1 MNIEQL
7 RHLLR
12 ASAQIVGDDQFIV
25 IGSQSILG
33 KYPNAPA
40 EFLWSTEA
48 DLIAKNKPRQ
58 TDKLESIGELSEF
71 HQTHGIYADP
81 VSEKTAVL
89 AKGWKG
95 RLVNI
100 VAHDVNGET
109 VTGLCLDPHDLFVS
123 KIAAGREKDVEFVRA
138 MIEHRMVDRDR
149 VMQLATAV
157 PNPASDLHRSRR
169 IMSRIDGLYAKV
181 PEHQLTHI
189 NVATGKYTG
198 NIVGVSEE
206 VVQQM
211 TMDDDIVFHLAKQID
226 PLPMLGD
233 LCTVQYH
240 GGRAHVVTHKSQQED
255 LAGAPG
261 DESPAPEPRLPD

>member
-33 KYPNAPA
+33 NYPNAPID
-40 EFLWSTEA
+40 FLWSTEA

-100 VAHDVNGET
+100 LTHDADGET

-123 KIAAGREKDVEFVRA
+123 KVAAGREKDMEFVRA
-138 MIEHRMVDRDR
+138 MIEHRMVSRDR
-149 VMQLATAV
+149 VLQLAGAV
-157 PNPASDLHRSRR
+157 PNPVDDLHRSFR
-169 IMSRIDGLYAKV
+169 IVSRIDELYAMV

-189 NVATGKYTG
+189 NVAHGKYTG
-198 NIVGVSEE
+198 SIVGVSAE
-206 VVQQM
+206 VVQQV
-211 TMDDDIVFHLAKQID
+211 TIDGDIVFHLAKQID
-226 PLPMLGD
+226 PLPTLGN
-233 LCTVQYH
+233 LCTVQYQ
-240 GGRAHVVTHKSQQED
+240 GGCAHVITHKTRQKDETGES
-255 LAGAPG
+255 G
-261 DESPAPEPRLPD
+261 DEAALKPWLPD

>member
-33 KYPNAPA
+33 KYPNSPA
-40 EFLWSTEA
+40 ELLWSTEA

-71 HQTHGIYADP
+71 HHTHGIYADP

-100 VAHDVNGET
+100 VAHDTNGET

-123 KIAAGREKDVEFVRA
+123 KVAAGREKDIEFARS
-138 MIEHRMVDRDR
+138 MIEHRMVNRDR
-149 VMQLATAV
+149 VLQLAGAV
-157 PNPASDLHRSRR
+157 RNPVDDMHRSFR
-169 IMSRIDGLYAKV
+169 IASRIDDLYAMGS
-181 PEHQLTHI
+181 EHQLP
-189 NVATGKYTG
+189 
-198 NIVGVSEE
+198 
-206 VVQQM
+206 
-211 TMDDDIVFHLAKQID
+211 QID
-226 PLPMLGD
+226 LA
-233 LCTVQYH
+233 H
-240 GGRAHVVTHKSQQED
+240 GSIR
-255 LAGAPG
+255 GAL
-261 DESPAPEPRLPD
+261 SACPRRWFSK